1 MICARLFVRAGHA
14 EGPRTPGQARQRRG
28 SPARPG
34 VCAHRVYMHTLY
46 HTANIVQQAV
56 SSLTTV
62 LHVQGKRRQAT
73 GLENEVGKDRTV
85 SLWDHRVLTV
95 YCLDGMEST

>member
-1 MICARLFVRAGHA
+1 MCVHIVYTCIHCITLLQLITNICSKPF
-14 EGPRTPGQARQRRG
+14 
-28 SPARPG
+28 
-34 VCAHRVYMHTLY
+34 
-46 HTANIVQQAV
+46 
-56 SSLTTV
+56 SLTTV
-62 LHVQGKRRQAT
+62 LHVQGKKRQAT